1 MADEPLPPDAAPEPA
16 PRKRGRVVALAKPK
30 PPVYHEVVD
39 TLRELLERAEQG
51 EIAELVV
58 VYAEPDGAT
67 GYQRTTVTF
76 MAAMLGELRLVG
88 DDLSEIAR
96 SD

>member
-1 MADEPLPPDAAPEPA
+1 VADETPPPDAAPEPA

-30 PPVYHEVVD
+30 PPVYHEAVD

-67 GYQRTTVTF
+67 GYHRTTVSYLSA
-76 MAAMLGELRLVG
+76 MAGELGFVR
-88 DDLSEIAR
+88 DELSEIAR
-96 SD
+96 SE